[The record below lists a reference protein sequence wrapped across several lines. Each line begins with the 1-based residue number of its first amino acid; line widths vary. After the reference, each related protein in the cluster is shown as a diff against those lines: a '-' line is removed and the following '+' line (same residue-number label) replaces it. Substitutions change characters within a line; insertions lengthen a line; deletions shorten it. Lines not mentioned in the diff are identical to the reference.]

1 MRNRRSRAAK
11 TRRRAL
17 RAAAALVG
25 LWTILAAPVMAQ
37 QPQVIP
43 APDLGGG
50 QMMDTYLWHVR
61 GLPPG
66 ARLAVYSGAG
76 PNFRVIHMLDEGSP
90 IERLN
95 CRESRGGYWCRVA
108 TVDRPRISGWVDGRF
123 LYEDAG
129 FMPYDDRRR
138 EIQPIIPIPLPNDP
152 GRPPHQPHEPH
163 QPHRP

>member
-1 MRNRRSRAAK
+1 MRNRISLAAR
-11 TRRRAL
+11 TRRIAI
-17 RAAAALVG
+17 AAAASLIGLCTIQASPVG
-25 LWTILAAPVMAQ
+25 AQ
-37 QPQVIP
+37 EPLVIP

-95 CRESRGGYWCRVA
+95 CRESRESRGGYWCRVA

-123 LYEDAG
+123 LLEDAG
-129 FMPYDDRRR
+129 FMPYDDRRL

-152 GRPPHQPHEPH
+152 GRPPR
-163 QPHRP
+163 PHRP

>member
-1 MRNRRSRAAK
+1 MRRI
-11 TRRRAL
+11 L
-17 RAAAALVG
+17 AAALSASAIVFSATACG
-25 LWTILAAPVMAQ
+25 FPVMAQ

-43 APDLGGG
+43 APDIGGG

-90 IERLN
+90 IERLS

-123 LYEDAG
+123 LLEDAG
-129 FMPYDDRRR
+129 FMPYDDRRL
-138 EIQPIIPIPLPNDP
+138 EIQPIIPIPFPNKPD
-152 GRPPHQPHEPH
+152 R
-163 QPHRP
+163 PHRPPRP